1 MNPINAKT
9 IRDISQDIA
18 DKNGVSKKAV
28 EELFSYFYQKV
39 VKKSLSGF
47 EKSQFSITHFG
58 TFSLI
63 MTPKSIKAL
72 EDRCQKAYLHYE
84 EKLKEPDAPTWMER
98 TFESYKNI
106 LTNIERLKKEDELAQ
121 EKKKIKKQERKNYV
135 G

>member
-9 IRDISQDIA
+9 IRDISQGIA
-18 DKNGVSKKAV
+18 DKNGVSKKGV

-39 VKKSLSGF
+39 VKKSLLGF

-58 TFSLI
+58 TFALT
-63 MTPKSIKAL
+63 MAPKTINAL
-72 EDRCQKAYLHYE
+72 EERCKKSYAHYE
-84 EKLKEPDAPTWMER
+84 EQLKQPDAPTWMER

-106 LTNIERLKKEDELAQ
+106 LVNIERLKKEDEEAQLKKQ
-121 EKKKIKKQERKNYV
+121 EKKKQRKEYV

>member
-39 VKKSLSGF
+39 VKKNILSF
-47 EKSQFSITHFG
+47 EKAQYSITHFG
-58 TFSLI
+58 TFSLT
-63 MTPKSIKAL
+63 MAPKTINAL
-72 EDRCQKAYLHYE
+72 EERCKKAYAHYG
-84 EKLKEPDAPTWMER
+84 EKLKEPDAPSWMER

-106 LTNIERLKKEDELAQ
+106 LVNIERLKKEDELAQ
-121 EKKKIKKQERKNYV
+121 ERKKTKKEQRKNYA

>member
-18 DKNGVSKKAV
+18 DKNGVSKKGV

-39 VKKSLSGF
+39 VKKNILSF
-47 EKSQFSITHFG
+47 EKAQYSITHFG
-58 TFSLI
+58 TFSLT
-63 MTPKSIKAL
+63 MAPKTINAL
-72 EDRCQKAYLHYE
+72 EERCKKAYAHYE
-84 EKLKEPDAPTWMER
+84 EKLKEPDAPSWMER

-106 LTNIERLKKEDELAQ
+106 LTNIERLKREDELAQ
-121 EKKKIKKQERKNYV
+121 EKKKIKKQERKNYA

>member
-9 IRDISQDIA
+9 IRHISQDIA

-63 MTPKSIKAL
+63 MTPKTFTALQERCKKAK
-72 EDRCQKAYLHYE
+72 DHYE
-84 EKLKEPDAPTWMER
+84 EELKSPDAPAWMER
-98 TFESYKNI
+98 TLESYKKIIVN
-106 LTNIERLKKEDELAQ
+106 LERLKKEDDEARVKKL
-121 EKKKIKKQERKNYV
+121 KKKEERKNYV